1 MASSSS
7 SVPVAQAETFPDG
20 TTDYVPI
27 RKKNYDIRKP
37 RRFPAVLPKKGCA
50 GLHADSGPM
59 TDITE
64 TPITWGNWYQHV
76 NWLNTYFI
84 IVVPLI
90 GLISSYWVDLQLK
103 TAIFAVAYYYFAGLG
118 ISMSAAVGE
127 GKLRVIN
134 H

>member
-1 MASSSS
+1 MISASL
-7 SVPVAQAETFPDG
+7 VGFPLCCQ
-20 TTDYVPI
+20 
-27 RKKNYDIRKP
+27 
-37 RRFPAVLPKKGCA
+37 RRPAR
-50 GLHADSGPM
+50 HADSSRII
-59 TDITE
+59 DITE